1 MVVFACQMF
10 YCCFIN
16 HISWSQQ
23 PEYQKLNKQKKAEE
37 IKLRNAWNKQ
47 SSLGCLVWSNG
58 TILSHM
64 LVEKKH
70 DSLGYVCA
78 CRHVITKKYF
88 DSADKDQCCCWGGGA
103 RSDVCMCACVWLS
116 RCVRMCFCIY
126 ICTQLTYVP
135 LFTRAQCVLYILRP
149 CVFSHGGCWL
159 LHCNWGCFEVVSQ
172 RMCACIL
179 NTAVFIV
186 EEKSSH
192 RSSCQF
198 FLSCSQSNF
207 CSVPN

>member
-23 PEYQKLNKQKKAEE
+23 PEYQKLNKQKKKAEE

-70 DSLGYVCA
+70 DSLGYVCT
-78 CRHVITKKYF
+78 CRHVITKYF
-88 DSADKDQCCCWGGGA
+88 DSTDKNQCCCWGGGA
-103 RSDVCMCACVWLS
+103 RLNVCMCGYPDVCLSVFLSIYLHTTNLCSPFHSGTVRSVHFTPMFFHMEAADCYIVTGGVLKLFHRGCVHAFS
-116 RCVRMCFCIY
+116 
-126 ICTQLTYVP
+126 TQL
-135 LFTRAQCVLYILRP
+135 
-149 CVFSHGGCWL
+149 
-159 LHCNWGCFEVVSQ
+159 
-172 RMCACIL
+172 CA
-179 NTAVFIV
+179 
-186 EEKSSH
+186 
-192 RSSCQF
+192 
-198 FLSCSQSNF
+198 
-207 CSVPN
+207 